1 MRRIIRHRGL
11 HFVCVCLCLSVVP
24 LDSSADTLLVES
36 VPADFSKPK
45 TILLNF
51 TQTDI
56 RDVLQAIAIQQ
67 NVNIVPDRDVT
78 GPVDIHI
85 KAVPLDDALELLC
98 TTNGLTYS
106 LVGNTYRISKVVENP
121 FVRFVDNKLT
131 IYSNNVDLRQILS
144 SISRAT
150 GLSINTTKPIDA
162 KITTY
167 INDQPAES
175 AIAKILFDNGFTFER
190 ENNVYTVSPVMPPYR
205 IEYGQGKVTVE
216 AKAAD
221 LKELINAMAK
231 KAYENIVVDEDVKAT
246 VTVTLTDVDFF
257 TGLQSIL
264 NTYNLAI
271 AKYQNIYRVY
281 RQEAGVRLPISMI
294 GGRITMDVRDA
305 ELQMIL
311 TQVTTLSGMNLI
323 TYGRLSDRIN
333 ARYIDVPLDEA
344 LKQMLAGTNYEFKF
358 DKNTLIVGSAAVS
371 AKESK
376 QFITE
381 KKVRL
386 NFIRTEDLF
395 SLLSPGLPQSNFKL
409 LPDLNSVIVYGTEE
423 FIASAEKAIAM
434 VDESMPQIEVEVL
447 VVEVSRSK
455 SQELGLVALKGQTK
469 KISATF
475 TQGATALTG
484 TYSGV
489 GTLSRQFDF
498 TLAALEQ
505 EGVAKI
511 LARPHVLARNKRT
524 ARINVGS
531 QINVRITTPSSN
543 ASVPL
548 SQVQSI
554 PSGISLQITPWTTPG
569 SDTITVS
576 VSAEVSSASGQGSA
590 SELPTISTRRAETEA
605 SLGFGQTMVLGGLIN
620 TQESKGEDRT
630 PWLGRIPI
638 LKWAFKK
645 EATRE
650 NTTELIFYVTP
661 KRVTTGDTTIL
672 VGSAR

>member
-1 MRRIIRHRGL
+1 MRRIGFILFLVG
-11 HFVCVCLCLSVVP
+11 CLSVYASAIP
-24 LDSSADTLLVES
+24 DSEPKITPSA
-36 VPADFSKPK
+36 PNP
-45 TILLNF
+45 ILLNF

-56 RDVLQAIAIQQ
+56 RDVLQAVAIQQ
-67 NVNIVPDRDVT
+67 GVNIVPDRDVT
-78 GPVDIHI
+78 GSVDIHI
-85 KAVPLDDALELLC
+85 KDVPLDNALEILC
-98 TTNGLTYS
+98 NTNGYTYS

-131 IYSNNVDLRQILS
+131 IYSNNVDLRQLLA

-150 GLSINTTKPIDA
+150 ALSMNMTKPIDA

-167 INDQPAES
+167 INDQPAEA
-175 AIAKILFDNGFTFER
+175 AIAKILNDNGFTFER
-190 ENNVYTVSPVMPPYR
+190 ENNVYAVSPVLPPYR

-216 AKAAD
+216 AKGAD

-231 KAYENIVVDEDVKAT
+231 KAYENIVVDEDVKAN

-271 AKYQNIYRVY
+271 ARYQNIYRVY

-311 TQVTTLSGMNLI
+311 TQVTTLGGMNLI

-344 LKQMLAGTNYEFKF
+344 LKQMLANTNYEFKF
-358 DKNTLIVGSAAVS
+358 DKNTLIIGSAAVS

-386 NFIRTEDLF
+386 NFIRTEDMF
-395 SLLSPGLPQSNFKL
+395 SLLPPSMPQSNFKV
-409 LPDLNSVIVYGTEE
+409 LPDVNSVIIYGTEE
-423 FIASAEKAIAM
+423 FIASAEKAITI
-434 VDESMPQIEVEVL
+434 VDEPMPQIEIEVL
-447 VVEVSRSK
+447 AVEVSRGK
-455 SQELGLVALKGQTK
+455 SRELGLVALKGQKK

-505 EGVAKI
+505 EGVAKV

-531 QINVRITTPSSN
+531 QLNVRVTTPSAN
-543 ASVPL
+543 AAVPL
-548 SQVQSI
+548 STVQSI

-605 SLGFGQTMVLGGLIN
+605 SLGYGQTMVLGGLIN

-630 PWLGRIPI
+630 PWLGRIPV

-645 EATRE
+645 EAARE

-661 KRVTTGDTTIL
+661 RRVTVGDTPTL
-672 VGSAR
+672 VGSAG